1 MKVKMKEVRNQSGIL
16 LFKAVQIKEDW
27 YVQVKN
33 HGICTLARLQPDGSL
48 TIKDYDKEMQS

>member
-1 MKVKMKEVRNQSGIL
+1 MKEVRNQKGIL
-16 LFKAVQIKEDW
+16 LFKAAQIKEDW